1 MEDVETDGH
10 FTPCSAGSLTG
21 KWERALP
28 TVTLTEIFR
37 QASTSQIIVNA
48 HRINQG
54 QLPTMRDV
62 GSSVTGCVK
71 MHENRRFENEV
82 SKKRDEASPASIM
95 IDANDTQARAVYDSI
110 WPLMRKLLPSM
121 TTISAWC
128 NSRSRMA
135 EVKVLSLL
143 NILGHSLNARFEVS
157 MIEPCS

>member
-1 MEDVETDGH
+1 MILLPFITTLLPA
-10 FTPCSAGSLTG
+10 FTLM
-21 KWERALP
+21 LP
-28 TVTLTEIFR
+28 LPSKVMSFPLIVIVPSFFIAML
-37 QASTSQIIVNA
+37 ASPVVIV
-48 HRINQG
+48 I
-54 QLPTMRDV
+54 
-62 GSSVTGCVK
+62 S
-71 MHENRRFENEV
+71 
-82 SKKRDEASPASIM
+82 SPASIM

-128 NSRSRMA
+128 SSRSRMA